1 MLASTGES
9 RREMKIEMGPGTLR
23 CRTGA
28 LALSGRLTCANAMGG
43 GVRHRVGLHL
53 RIALQQRLDR
63 VHDAGILIALVALS
77 ILFIVPEAE
86 GKLPI
91 TSILRVQSN
100 QVDKPRLLLQDRK
113 HLVA

>member
-1 MLASTGES
+1 MLDSTGES
-9 RREMKIEMGPGTLR
+9 RRKMKMEMDPGTLR

-28 LALSGRLTCANAMGG
+28 PALSRRLTCANAMGG
-43 GVRHRVGLHL
+43 GVRHGVGLHL

-77 ILFIVPEAE
+77 ILFIVPEAD
-86 GKLPI
+86 GKLPV
-91 TSILRVQSN
+91 TSILRFQSY
-100 QVDKPRLLLQDRK
+100 QVDKPRLLLQNRK